1 MPSSS
6 RQRRLCLNLERP
18 HFFNNTHLPTAVHT
32 LRLLIFYLGYAG
44 LALLYT
50 ISALSC
56 AGLLGISGRMRI
68 VAFYT
73 GLLVRWVKLCLGI
86 TVNIS
91 GREHIAA
98 NTSYI
103 IVANHQSA
111 FETFLLQTLVNPTCT
126 ILKKELLW
134 IPFFGWV
141 LFLIKPIALDRSQR
155 LRALKVILREGK
167 KRLQAGSSILI
178 FPQGTRVAVGE
189 LGKWNKAAALL
200 AQTCQASILPIAHNS
215 GECWRKGWHKR
226 PGVINFQIGAP
237 IAAEGKSSDELNER
251 LLDFMRAELPAVHS
265 NW

>member
-1 MPSSS
+1 MPPGS
-6 RQRRLCLNLERP
+6 RQGRLCLNLERP
-18 HFFNNTHLPTAVHT
+18 HFFNNTHLPIAVHT
-32 LRLLIFYLGYAG
+32 PRLLIFYLGYAG

-98 NTSYI
+98 GSSYVI
-103 IVANHQSA
+103 AANHQSA

-200 AQTCQASILPIAHNS
+200 AQTCQASILPVAHNS